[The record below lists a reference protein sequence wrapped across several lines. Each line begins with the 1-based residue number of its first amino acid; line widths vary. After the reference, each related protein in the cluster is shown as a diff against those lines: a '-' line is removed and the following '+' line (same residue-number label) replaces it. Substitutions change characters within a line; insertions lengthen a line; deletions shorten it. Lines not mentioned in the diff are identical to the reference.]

1 VQKKKQ
7 KNLNSL
13 GIKPYTIAMD
23 KKLKKY
29 IDRYDFIENCTSYEL
44 VPNGGMIVL
53 INQDAN
59 CDVLIEDRAYTLK
72 SFQAILMNAYESPVL
87 IQSNKNLYLIAIRF
101 RGAGASFFYEEKM
114 DALMQAPKVPLSL
127 EENILESELN
137 SYFKNRLKPSKLP
150 FNIMKIIDLLDEQG
164 NDYSIDEV
172 LAIANVPRKILDKMF
187 NLRTGL
193 TFKTYANLA
202 EHSSRSS

>member
-7 KNLNSL
+7 RNLNSL
-13 GIKPYTIAMD
+13 GIKSYTIAMD

-29 IDRYDFIENCTSYEL
+29 IERYDLIENCTSYEL
-44 VPNGGMIVL
+44 LPNGGMIVL
-53 INQDAN
+53 INQDTS
-59 CDVLIEDRAYTLK
+59 CEVWIENEAYTLE
-72 SFQAILMNAYESPVL
+72 SFQAILMNAYEASVH
-87 IQSNKNLYLIAIRF
+87 IRSNETLNLIAVRF
-101 RGAGASFFYEEKM
+101 RGAGASFFYEEQM
-114 DALMQAPKVPLSL
+114 DTLMQSPKEPIFI
-127 EENILESELN
+127 EENILENELDT
-137 SYFKNRLKPSKLP
+137 YFKNRLKPSKLP

-164 NDYSIDEV
+164 SDYSIDEV

-202 EHSSRSS
+202 EQSNRSS